1 MAKDAMKRPGVHCPV
16 CGTAND
22 LGRPFCKNCGGRM
35 YAGGA
40 VLPSI
45 EKKRNSRIAAVRAG
59 VISFVCVVLAVVAGL
74 VGWPFE
80 MQGEVGSVPEAK
92 QTQRTL
98 VQMERD
104 FSAKS
109 PWRGYA
115 VSEAGWNAYA
125 EMNIPEP
132 RGMRISVEA
141 EEVVAVAHTRVL
153 GIPVSTRVVMVASE
167 EQGHFVPYSVWVGH
181 FPLPR
186 GMALGVARRKAAE
199 LGLEVEA
206 VFWERV
212 RIERVERGNLI
223 LTVRGEESP

>member
-1 MAKDAMKRPGVHCPV
+1 MAKEKTRRPGVHCPV

-22 LGRPFCKNCGGRM
+22 LGRPFCKNCGARM
-35 YAGGA
+35 YAGGG
-40 VLPSI
+40 VLPTI
-45 EKKRNSRIAAVRAG
+45 EKKRNSRAAAVRAG
-59 VISFVCVVLAVVAGL
+59 VISFVCVTLAVVVGL
-74 VGWPFE
+74 VGWPFA
-80 MQGEVGSVPEAK
+80 MSGDVGSVPEAR
-92 QTQRTL
+92 QTQQAL

-104 FSAKS
+104 FAAKS

-115 VSEAGWNAYA
+115 VSESGWNAYA

-141 EEVVAVAHTRVL
+141 EEVVAVAHTPVL
-153 GIPVSTRVVMVASE
+153 GIPVSTRIKLVLSE
-167 EQGHFVPYSVWVGH
+167 EKGYFVPYSVWVGH

-186 GMALGVARRKAAE
+186 GMALRVAKRKAAA

-206 VFWERV
+206 VYWDRV

-223 LTVRGEESP
+223 LTVRGGEGG